1 MNPLEL
7 RCRVTITKLDMGQ
20 SEIALAFQQTRQDL
34 RAVVDKVAHL
44 ESRQNQSLHR
54 TRDIEVRLQEMEK
67 ELRDLRSRS
76 PSVAPTTPRGQGTPR
91 ARDQTHDT
99 WQLVVGG
106 WTDARR
112 VDMEDEVRA
121 WFSSVQC
128 APLLKDIHGPQIRG
142 STCRVSL
149 VYTEDSDRANR
160 QVQSKLLQCLQAVA
174 WTSRIEGQ
182 ASRALWDKRNRSPE
196 ERATVLVTLK
206 NLVSQHAVPGS
217 FEPDGRGRFWVQGQY
232 CFMFRRCQFAIV
244 LCSCWMRGGGRLDGG
259 LTAPFLLS
267 C

>member
-1 MNPLEL
+1 M
-7 RCRVTITKLDMGQ
+7 
-20 SEIALAFQQTRQDL
+20 
-34 RAVVDKVAHL
+34 VDKVAHL
-44 ESRQNQSLHR
+44 ESRQDQSLHR

-76 PSVAPTTPRGQGTPR
+76 PSVAPTTPRGQGTLELEIRLMIPGNSWLE
-91 ARDQTHDT
+91 AG
-99 WQLVVGG
+99 LMPEGL
-106 WTDARR
+106 
-112 VDMEDEVRA
+112 A
-121 WFSSVQC
+121 WRMKFVHGFLRSSVHLC
-128 APLLKDIHGPQIRG
+128 LKTLMGLRFAAAHVGW
-142 STCRVSL
+142 SL
-149 VYTEDSDRANR
+149 VFFTEDSDRANR

-182 ASRALWDKRNRSPE
+182 ASRALWVKRNRSPE

-244 LCSCWMRGGGRLDGG
+244 LCSCWMRGGGRLDGWVDG
-259 LTAPFLLS
+259 PLLAKLLKIDEKRIREHFAVPPS
-267 C
+267 Q